1 MAKCA
6 NEIQLQMQIL
16 PSCHIKYYVARG
28 TDSHWRIMSSWSLFN
43 PSWFVLGA
51 WRICTWNRFGSGS
64 ICVFIVPPG
73 TTHERA
79 ANDQRDAFKCRDKIL
94 SSIMRHHCNNIKYHP
109 HFILSVLWIQERLF
123 KILKSDSSAF
133 LCDPT
138 VLNLIL
144 SLIKVTGVLRILSPK
159 EFLKWMHPFLAERW
173 ISGIFCRTFGLTLS
187 MEAFWLLARF
197 CRWKNVEKKLQVY
210 KDLIGPQRR
219 ELFAIEIQRV
229 SSKFYGFKISSQ
241 N

>member
-1 MAKCA
+1 M
-6 NEIQLQMQIL
+6 N
-16 PSCHIKYYVARG
+16 
-28 TDSHWRIMSSWSLFN
+28 SWSLFN

-73 TTHERA
+73 TPHERA

-159 EFLKWMHPFLAERW
+159 EFLKWMHPFW
-173 ISGIFCRTFGLTLS
+173 LS
-187 MEAFWLLARF
+187 VEFLEYFVALLAWLCWWKLFYFWPDFVDGKMLRRS
-197 CRWKNVEKKLQVY
+197 CRC
-210 KDLIGPQRR
+210 I
-219 ELFAIEIQRV
+219 
-229 SSKFYGFKISSQ
+229 KI
-241 N
+241 